1 MTSVLPVTC
10 HGQSVRAIAQIILL
24 NYFKL
29 KNKIIVEILGRI

>member
-1 MTSVLPVTC
+1 MISVLSVTC

-29 KNKIIVEILGRI
+29 GNKILDEILGRF